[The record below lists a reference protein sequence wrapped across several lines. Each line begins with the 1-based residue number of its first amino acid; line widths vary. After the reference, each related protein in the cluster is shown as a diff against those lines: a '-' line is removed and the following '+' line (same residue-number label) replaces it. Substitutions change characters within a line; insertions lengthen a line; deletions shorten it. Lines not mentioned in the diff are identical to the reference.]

1 MYIKFKLFISFLRKK
16 TIKLWWKLAE
26 ADLRDQFTVQRGKQK
41 YIYIQQSREGT
52 QDWEAVIEYLR
63 QLGEKLLGKTYGKM
77 KPGKETW
84 WWNEQESIQTKTMA
98 NRTIDK
104 DNNEENR
111 AAYKT
116 PKDGAKKNVA
126 IAKFGAYYFLYDTT
140 E

>member
-1 MYIKFKLFISFLRKK
+1 MVEINRSQSQGSVYSSKRQAK
-16 TIKLWWKLAE
+16 
-26 ADLRDQFTVQRGKQK
+26 
-41 YIYIQQSREGT
+41 IYIQQSREGT

-63 QLGEKLLGKTYGKM
+63 QLGEKLLGKMYGKM

-116 PKDGAKKNVA
+116 PKDSAKKNVA
-126 IAKFGAYYFLYDTT
+126 IAKFGVYDFLYEDMDTT